1 MKVWV
6 VMAKVEEIQAR
17 SVDKVFD
24 SKGKTHKYNRTK
36 RASNS
41 LAFAGIDHSVRRR
54 GSWVNDLLNKDLI
67 ENDPEKVAKAVIE
80 LEEGIIKRIHTFD
93 SLISDPWIS
102 VGGKE
107 RAKRNKERGFV
118 QTIKELVEFPI
129 DYTCNDKNR
138 ELENQSK
145 KIVTRAREFSL
156 RLQEEPMD
164 QVIEA
169 WLREQD

>member
-1 MKVWV
+1 LLHEDLVENEPEK
-6 VMAKVEEIQAR
+6 MAKAI
-17 SVDKVFD
+17 
-24 SKGKTHKYNRTK
+24 
-36 RASNS
+36 
-41 LAFAGIDHSVRRR
+41 
-54 GSWVNDLLNKDLI
+54 
-67 ENDPEKVAKAVIE
+67 IE
-80 LEEGIIKRIHTFD
+80 LKNSTKKRIHTFD

-107 RAKRNKERGFV
+107 RAKRNKERGFA

>member
-1 MKVWV
+1 
-6 VMAKVEEIQAR
+6 
-17 SVDKVFD
+17 
-24 SKGKTHKYNRTK
+24 
-36 RASNS
+36 
-41 LAFAGIDHSVRRR
+41 
-54 GSWVNDLLNKDLI
+54 VNDLLNKDLI